1 MEFRL
6 SMWNFHNWFQTRKI
20 PHFYSIRSNEAR
32 IRGVRMQSDT
42 ADLSPDYAYL
52 TATPHSLEYQAVLS
66 YQDNQIYFRTLD
78 APEVMNEINYLF
90 AIHFHWLQALRRI
103 NLNHGELSGLL
114 ALCNELMPYPILIFF
129 GDQLLASSPYYQE
142 ESDELWKT
150 FCDMPLRQITD
161 FVPLHAQH
169 HALYE
174 SAEPVL
180 TNSPLLQ
187 QRQVLIST
195 LDSCPR
201 IRLVAFASTQPLSP
215 GHIHLMRE
223 LSEAVKSNRQYQLR
237 QLELRQSSPFLH
249 FLSYSKTHTPDHSQ
263 IQRVL
268 RQLNWEPGS
277 SFTVFR
283 FELRT
288 GSDSIILDKL
298 FQTLKTSFPSAFW
311 VLDSRAVLLLWNLTN
326 DPAVPDQSVFSPLVD
341 PRYFIIG
348 QSNISSDFSLLPQ
361 LMQQAQQTL
370 EKAKVRNEFFLSTQE
385 IMSDY
390 IHQALYHAPDV
401 QSFVH
406 PAIRRLIELDSLHES
421 GFCYLGTLK
430 TYLQLGG
437 NCNAVAKQ
445 LGIHRNTLV
454 NRLNRIQE
462 YTGID
467 YTNPQELESL
477 YLSIL
482 VSTPESSVSTS

>member
-6 SMWNFHNWFQTRKI
+6 SMWNFHNWFQTRNI
-20 PHFYSIRSNEAR
+20 SHFYSIRSNEAC
-32 IRGVRMQSDT
+32 IRGVRMQVDT

-52 TATPHSLEYQAVLS
+52 IATPHASEYRAVLS
-66 YQDNQIYFRTLD
+66 YQDNQIYFHTLD
-78 APEVMNEINYLF
+78 VPEVMNEINYLF

-103 NLNHGELSGLL
+103 NLNRGELSDLL

-129 GDQLLASSPYYQE
+129 GDQLLATSPYYQE
-142 ESDELWKT
+142 ESRELWQT
-150 FCDMPLRQITD
+150 FCDMPLCQMID
-161 FVPLHAQH
+161 LLPLHAQH

-174 SAEPVL
+174 AATPVL
-180 TNSPLLQ
+180 TNSPLFQ

-215 GHIHLMRE
+215 GHIHLMQE
-223 LSEAVKSNRQYQLR
+223 LSKAVESNLQSHLR
-237 QLELRQSSPFLH
+237 QLELRQCSPFLH
-249 FLSYSKTHTPDHSQ
+249 FLSYSKTHTPNHAQ
-263 IQRVL
+263 LQRAL
-268 RQLNWEPGS
+268 RQLNWKPDS

-298 FQTLKTSFPSAFW
+298 FQTLKTAFPSAFW
-311 VLDSRAVLLLWNLTN
+311 VLDSCAVLLLWNVTN
-326 DPAVPDQSVFSPLVD
+326 DPAVPDQSVFSPLLA

-348 QSNISSDFSLLPQ
+348 QSNISTDFSLLPQ

-370 EKAKVRNEFFLSTQE
+370 EKAKARNVFFLSTQE
-385 IMSDY
+385 MISDY
-390 IHQALYHAPDV
+390 IHQALYHAPEV
-401 QSFVH
+401 QSLVH
-406 PAIRRLIELDSLHES
+406 PAIHRLMEIDMRQES
-421 GFCYLGTLK
+421 GFCYLDTLK
-430 TYLQLGG
+430 TYLHLGG

-445 LGIHRNTLV
+445 LGIHRNTLM
-454 NRLNRIQE
+454 NRLRRIQE
-462 YTGID
+462 CTGID
-467 YTNPQELESL
+467 YANPQELESL

-482 VSTPESSVSTS
+482 ISEPESCDPTS

>member
-6 SMWNFHNWFQTRKI
+6 SMWNFHNWFQTRNI
-20 PHFYSIRSNEAR
+20 PHFYSIRSNESR
-32 IRGVRMQSDT
+32 IRGVRMQSDI
-42 ADLSPDYAYL
+42 AELSPDYAYL

-78 APEVMNEINYLF
+78 ASEVMNEINYLF

-103 NLNHGELSGLL
+103 NLNHGKLSDLL
-114 ALCNELMPYPILIFF
+114 ALCNELIPCPILIFF
-129 GDQLLASSPYYQE
+129 GNQLLASSPCYQE
-142 ESDELWKT
+142 ESDALWHT
-150 FCDMPLRQITD
+150 FCNMSLRQITD
-161 FVPLHAQH
+161 LLPLHSQH

-174 SAEPVL
+174 TAEPVL
-180 TNSPLLQ
+180 TNSPLLE

-195 LDSCPR
+195 LDSSPR
-201 IRLVAFASTQPLSP
+201 IRLIAFASAQPLSP
-215 GHIHLMRE
+215 GHIHLFRE
-223 LSEAVKSNRQYQLR
+223 LSEAVKSNLQYQLR
-237 QLELRQSSPFLH
+237 QLELWQNSPFMH
-249 FLSYSKTHTPDHSQ
+249 FLSYSKAHIPDHSQ
-263 IQRVL
+263 IQRAL
-268 RQLNWEPGS
+268 RQLNWKPDS

-298 FQTLKTSFPSAFW
+298 FQTLKVAFPSAFW

-326 DPAVPDQSVFSPLVD
+326 NPIIPDQSAFSSLVD

-370 EKAKVRNEFFLSTQE
+370 EKAKICNEFLLSTQE

-406 PAIRRLIELDSLHES
+406 PAIRRLIELDSLQKS
-421 GFCYLGTLK
+421 SFCCLDTLK

-437 NCNAVAKQ
+437 NCNAIAKQ
-445 LGIHRNTLV
+445 LGIHRNTLI

-467 YTNPQELESL
+467 YSNPHELESL

-482 VSTPESSVSTS
+482 VSTPEIPSSAS